1 VELKLGCL
9 EYKIDGC
16 FRHRDCPWI
25 SNFGE
30 LFINLTCDACSQIP
44 QEIDFRK
51 KIVQKDVAIVK
62 RGAKGV
68 GFGRRLRY
76 LSIHELSIHDR
87 AICKKTK
94 LPSLSFGIKRV
105 RLPN

>member
-1 VELKLGCL
+1 L

-30 LFINLTCDACSQIP
+30 LFNNLTCDACSQIP

-51 KIVQKDVAIVK
+51 KVVQEDVAIVK

-68 GFGRRLRY
+68 RFGRRLKY
-76 LSIHELSIHDR
+76 LSIHELSAHDR
-87 AICKKTK
+87 AICKKYQASK
-94 LPSLSFGIKRV
+94 FVLWYQKGKVAQLKMYRP
-105 RLPN
+105 